1 MSFEIKIKNKE
12 QQRSQSSGGLRGI
25 VRKGDVGRGCNK
37 NDNNKEA
44 EQVTNIKNNVDG
56 RDSYP
61 LGSWTSALLFYPVVK
76 CYYSEPT
83 TGCRCL

>member
-61 LGSWTSALLFYPVVK
+61 LGS
-76 CYYSEPT
+76 
-83 TGCRCL
+83 